1 MDIKVNET
9 PVRTSRNF
17 RINNITINNID
28 IPKKLNEFKNVDI
41 FADKALIEKDVSQLN
56 LAYGNGEIL
65 KENVRNEANNVLKI
79 TTNGINKQIRLIY
92 TFDKENLNLINNIE
106 FIINHDSNITILYKS
121 NTNEVCF
128 HNGIIRLIAKDNVKV
143 NISIINMLNNN
154 SYNFDTIDNK
164 LESNSNV
171 KYTIVDFGGKY
182 SVSNYY
188 SNIVGKNA
196 KNDLRSIYLGID
208 SQIKDIN
215 YIAELKGENTD
226 INIDV
231 QGALKDKARKNF
243 KGTIDFK
250 KGCKK
255 AKGDENE
262 FCMLLSPEAKSI
274 ALPMLL
280 CTEDDVE
287 GNHSTASGKVDEKSL
302 FYIMSRG
309 FSENEA
315 IKLIVRAR
323 FNKIIERIKDE
334 EIKENILLQ
343 IDERLN

>member
-121 NTNEVCF
+121 NTNEEWF
-128 HNGIIRLIAKDNVKV
+128 HNRIIRLIAKDNVKV

-188 SNIVGKNA
+188 SNIVGKYA
-196 KNDLRSIYLGID
+196 KND
-208 SQIKDIN
+208 
-215 YIAELKGENTD
+215 
-226 INIDV
+226 
-231 QGALKDKARKNF
+231 
-243 KGTIDFK
+243 
-250 KGCKK
+250 
-255 AKGDENE
+255 
-262 FCMLLSPEAKSI
+262 
-274 ALPMLL
+274 
-280 CTEDDVE
+280 
-287 GNHSTASGKVDEKSL
+287 
-302 FYIMSRG
+302 
-309 FSENEA
+309 
-315 IKLIVRAR
+315 
-323 FNKIIERIKDE
+323 
-334 EIKENILLQ
+334 
-343 IDERLN
+343 